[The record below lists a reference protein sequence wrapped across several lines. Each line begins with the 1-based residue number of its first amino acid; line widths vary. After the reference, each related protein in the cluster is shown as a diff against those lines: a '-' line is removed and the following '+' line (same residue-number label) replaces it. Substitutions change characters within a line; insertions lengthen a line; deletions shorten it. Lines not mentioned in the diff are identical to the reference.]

1 MHVLPAY
8 VVTDAI
14 LTSSTAAEAEHAAWS
29 AATAYTV
36 GQRVIRTTGVH
47 RIFERLI
54 AGTTA
59 TAPESDPA
67 NWLDVAP
74 TNRWAMFDEA
84 IGTRT
89 SVTSPLTVVLSLGA
103 FSDLVLL
110 GVTGTTVT
118 LSGAASR
125 TVSVPA
131 EAVAG
136 QGSTVLIQGLASAGG
151 TLTVSIT
158 GGGTVACGT
167 LAVGT
172 FWELGA
178 TTKGAAIDAQDYS
191 RKEFDAWGH
200 ASVVRRPPSRRL
212 NAGFTTALTNL
223 DQAERVLAALRSR
236 PVVWMGL
243 HWLDASIVYG
253 YAKSWSLRRE
263 STQVRGSVTLQSL
276 ALGL

>member
-8 VVTDAI
+8 IITDAM
-14 LTSSTAAEAEHAAWS
+14 LTSSTAAETDYAAWS
-29 AATAYTV
+29 AGTAYTA

-47 RIFERLI
+47 RVFERLV

-59 TAPESDPA
+59 TAPESDPL
-67 NWLDVAP
+67 NWLDVGP
-74 TNRWAMFDEA
+74 TNRWAMFDDA
-84 IGTRT
+84 VGTRT
-89 SVTSPLTVVLSLGA
+89 TNASPLTVTLSLGA

-136 QGSTVLIQGLASAGG
+136 QGSTVLIQGLNSAGG
-151 TLTVSIT
+151 SLSVSIT
-158 GGGTVACGT
+158 GSGSVACGT

-172 FWELGA
+172 FYQLGA
-178 TTKGAAIDAQDYS
+178 TIKGVGVEALDYS
-191 RKEFDAWGH
+191 RKEFDEFGSAV
-200 ASVVRRPPSRRL
+200 VVRRSAARRL
-212 NAGFTTALTNL
+212 NVGFVASLAAL
-223 DQAERVLAALRSR
+223 DQIDRVLSALRSR
-236 PVVWMGL
+236 PVFWMGL
-243 HWLDASIVYG
+243 STLSSSIVYG

-263 STQVRGSVTLQSL
+263 AAQCKGSLTIQSM
-276 ALGL
+276 ASGL

>member
-1 MHVLPAY
+1 MHVLPSY

-14 LTSSTAAEAEHAAWS
+14 LTSSTAAESDHAAWS
-29 AATAYTV
+29 APTLYTAGT
-36 GQRVIRTTGVH
+36 RVIRTTGVH
-47 RIFERLI
+47 RVFERLI
-54 AGTTA
+54 TGTTA
-59 TAPESDPA
+59 TAPELDPV

-89 SVTSPLTVVLSLGA
+89 SQASPLTVVLSLGA
-103 FSDLVLL
+103 FNDLVLL

-151 TLTVSIT
+151 SLTVSIT
-158 GGGTVACGT
+158 GSGTVACGT

-172 FWELGA
+172 FWELGK
-178 TTKGAAIDAQDYS
+178 TSKGLGVDAQDYS
-191 RKEFDAWGH
+191 RKEFDAWGN
-200 ASVVRRPPSRRL
+200 ASITRRPLARKL
-212 NAGFTTALTNL
+212 NAGFTTALANL

-236 PVVWMGL
+236 PVMWMGL
-243 HWLDASIVYG
+243 SWLDTSIVYG
-253 YAKSWSLRRE
+253 YAKSWSLRRD
-263 STQVRGSVTLQSL
+263 SKQVTGSLSIQGL